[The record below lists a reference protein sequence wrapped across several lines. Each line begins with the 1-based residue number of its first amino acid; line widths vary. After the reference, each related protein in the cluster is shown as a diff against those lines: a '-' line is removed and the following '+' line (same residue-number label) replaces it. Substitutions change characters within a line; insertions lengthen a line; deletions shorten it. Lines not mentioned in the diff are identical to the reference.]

1 MLGQCIDSNRARG
14 RGLRLC
20 TLASY
25 NRPVMRGLD
34 VTYFVRRI
42 GMFFLVIFVA
52 ASFNFFIPRLAPGN
66 PIGAITSRM
75 SQASAGIENGQA
87 MFEAYRKRFGLDE
100 PLYVQYAKYMWNTI
114 RFDFGQSLSAY
125 PADVSEIIRPA
136 IGWSMGL
143 IGTSVVLTFGLGIT
157 IGALLAWKGTPKLV
171 RALLPVTLIGGVL
184 PYYLLAMLL
193 LYVFAF
199 TSRVLPM
206 SGAYDSGTRIE
217 LSWPYITN
225 IARHAVLPAL
235 SIMLTSLG
243 TWALTMRGLMVNSIG
258 EDYMLLADAK
268 GLPKWRIL
276 WWYSVRNAIPPQVTH
291 LGIALGYVVSGA
303 ILVEIVF
310 SYPGLGYQ
318 LYQSIVNSDYTV
330 IQGITLILA
339 ISVGL
344 GVLLIDLIYPRLDP
358 RVTYVAESS
367 G

>member
-1 MLGQCIDSNRARG
+1 
-14 RGLRLC
+14 
-20 TLASY
+20 
-25 NRPVMRGLD
+25 MRGLD
-34 VTYFVRRI
+34 LTYFLRRI
-42 GMFFLVIFVA
+42 GMFVLVVLVA
-52 ASFNFFIPRLAPGN
+52 ATFNFFIPRLAPGN

-75 SQASAGIENGQA
+75 ANASAGIENGQA

-100 PLYVQYAKYMWNTI
+100 PMYVQYGKYMWNTVHL
-114 RFDFGQSLSAY
+114 DFGQSLSAY

-136 IGWSMGL
+136 VGWSMGL
-143 IGTSVVLTFGLGIT
+143 IGVSVLLTFVLGIT
-157 IGALLAWKGTPKLV
+157 IGALLAWKGTPGMV
-171 RALLPVTLIGGVL
+171 RALLPVTMIGGVL

-206 SGAYDSGTRIE
+206 SGAFDSGIPHE
-217 LSWPYITN
+217 LNWPYIATLL
-225 IARHAVLPAL
+225 RHAVLPAL
-235 SIMLTSLG
+235 SIILTSLG
-243 TWALTMRGLMVNSIG
+243 GFALTMRGLMVNTIG

-291 LGIALGYVVSGA
+291 LAIALGYVVSGA

-330 IQGITLILA
+330 IQAITLVLA
-339 ISVGL
+339 VSVGL
-344 GVLLIDLIYPRLDP
+344 SVLIIDLIYPLLDP